1 MKRSVSHESLESS
14 NRSRSASPLP
24 SIHTPSPSP
33 TELDQT
39 DPPDQLADPDFVK
52 DKYDKIK
59 ERRRHAAKDAWESLF
74 DYKQKT
80 VDKQKQNLHIP
91 EKEKNQKLRETIEK
105 LKAKNEKYKD
115 SSLFNTLFSS
125 SQSNLDNSESSNTND
140 FTVKEV
146 DSEDES
152 IENLKTKSASKKG
165 SKKNSAK
172 NESAS
177 EALEQAVKDISKW
190 LDDAPKGSNVS
201 SPCDSPAQTIST
213 EDHENSRLDD
223 ELSQGE
229 KPVHTRKEIS
239 RKRPSSREPKLLKR
253 REIQRTIERLQPGKS
268 KGNLLTN
275 LSNKINP
282 EKLEEILPVGP
293 QNKVRDAQKAEESS
307 PKLSLGSVLPAVEF
321 ALGNDHNFGN
331 NEENKTEDQSESSNT
346 TEVQKEEKVEEA
358 LVEKKPEEVVVQPN
372 KKDAEVETE
381 PQMITKPNQEKAT
394 PNLSAWFKAFG
405 APKSTGAPTAPVVK
419 KKPDEADSEEKVP
432 ENVTTD
438 TKVTSPKNPVKSDSP
453 TGRGTPNP
461 EGGDSPLPNVSTT
474 PRQRRTSTGSSV
486 SERSSFSQDLD
497 SPRHQM
503 SHTSPLL
510 RSPASPRTEDFQK
523 ITYPIINGTVRAG
536 FYQDTTSMKSSPE
549 KSCSPREAPQSPY
562 SPYSQHVYA
571 SNNVTGPTTPNY
583 FVDHNKSPLPTY
595 PQNPPP
601 YFDNAKT
608 PATNKPAHA
617 HGEFTPLPQES
628 YQQSQYTGPF
638 SPAYTPYPQNSVNYS
653 QIQNSPQP
661 PTSNTPVPPTNSTQM
676 ITDLKTALFPV
687 KKRTYNEPELSPAS
701 PSSALKAENKEVTP
715 VSSKN
720 EYQKNSTPLHSM
732 TPTSVDD
739 IALALS
745 EKSELAKMNSLR
757 EKTHM
762 EFATENRDVK
772 YEMNES
778 LQNNKNTINV
788 DLDKPIGIIKKD
800 NVDMVNM
807 GYLNPEIDR
816 RSSSDTHTH
825 EVDYLPRDISKS
837 NMNPQQKAYDVDAIA
852 INLGLNNQHM
862 QKSTAKANMNSG
874 NIPQAHSQSHS
885 DMNMNQNIIHAHHN
899 QQYENISG
907 QNVSN
912 FSISDIDM
920 ANKKLYSCNTT
931 SSSAAI
937 DYGNWKMTSHM
948 RKQEMLPSDYSTPYS
963 ANNVEKL
970 KNEMS
975 AISANTIAYNKS
987 LQQQQYNSYNMARP
1001 PLQRTQEMQQN
1012 LPGELRI
1019 PNPRGHLK
1027 NDHMTTASSITDT
1040 DLIAKNI
1047 DTLAKSQK
1055 TEKLV
1060 QNHPL
1065 VNSNPYKT
1073 PYSNPSSLPLDT
1085 LRNLPNIPQM
1095 LERYTND
1102 ERYLSSFASSQAA
1115 SLYHDK
1121 SFQMAQMFNK
1131 SIASEIHPVSTSV
1144 SIYSQPSMAMSKDN
1158 SIYKTSSVAASQIEA
1173 KTKNKRKR
1181 TSDAKQTAQI
1191 SQGYHPSS
1199 CGTDVLSSVKSS
1211 IMPGNA
1217 FNFGTST
1224 NMALS
1229 SGLYGDNGSF
1239 TIEDFRNS
1247 TANQL
1252 MAANYMVA
1260 AVAHQQR
1267 NNAEA
1272 NADKLVKPAHQNSTH
1287 AASTFP
1293 FIGHSQVRAG
1303 YPFVGTDP
1311 TSPLYQQYLQ
1321 RHQEELLRQTGA
1333 QIMSLYPGGY
1343 PPTLGVRQPYDINRP
1358 SWL

>member
-1 MKRSVSHESLESS
+1 MEVLKRSVSQESLESS

-39 DPPDQLADPDFVK
+39 DPPDQLTDPDFVK

-80 VDKQKQNLHIP
+80 VDKQKQNINIP

-105 LKAKNEKYKD
+105 LKAKNEKYKE

-152 IENLKTKSASKKG
+152 IENIKNKTAPKKG
-165 SKKNSAK
+165 SKRNSAK

-201 SPCDSPAQTIST
+201 SPCNSPAPTIST

-275 LSNKINP
+275 LSNKNI
-282 EKLEEILPVGP
+282 EKAEEVLPIGP

-331 NEENKTEDQSESSNT
+331 NDENKTEDQRDSPKT
-346 TEVQKEEKVEEA
+346 TEVQNEEKVEDIP
-358 LVEKKPEEVVVQPN
+358 VEKKPEEVVVQPN

-381 PQMITKPNQEKAT
+381 PQVITKPNQEKAT

-405 APKSTGAPTAPVVK
+405 APKSTGPTASAPK
-419 KKPDEADSEEKVP
+419 KKPDEVDSEEKVP
-432 ENVTTD
+432 ENITTD
-438 TKVTSPKNPVKSDSP
+438 TKVNSPKNPVKYDSP
-453 TGRGTPNP
+453 IGPDTPNP
-461 EGGDSPLPNVSTT
+461 EGRDSPLPNVSTT

-510 RSPASPRTEDFQK
+510 RSPASPRTDDFQK

-571 SNNVTGPTTPNY
+571 SNNVTGPSTPNY
-583 FVDHNKSPLPTY
+583 FVDHSKSPLPAY
-595 PQNPPP
+595 NQNPPTTF
-601 YFDNAKT
+601 FDNAKT
-608 PATNKPAHA
+608 PAANKTTRAHD
-617 HGEFTPLPQES
+617 EFTPLPPDS
-628 YQQSQYTGPF
+628 YQQNQYTGPF

-653 QIQNSPQP
+653 QVQNSPQ
-661 PTSNTPVPPTNSTQM
+661 TSISNIPVPSNSTQIM
-676 ITDLKTALFPV
+676 SDLKTALFPV
-687 KKRTYNEPELSPAS
+687 KKRSYNEADHSPVPAT
-701 PSSALKAENKEVTP
+701 LKAENKEVTM

-720 EYQKNSTPLHSM
+720 EYPKNSSSMHSM
-732 TPTSVDD
+732 TATSVDD

-757 EKTHM
+757 EKASM
-762 EFATENRDVK
+762 EFATENREAK
-772 YEMNES
+772 YETNET
-778 LQNNKNTINV
+778 LQNNKNTINI
-788 DLDKPIGIIKKD
+788 DMDKPIGIIKKD

-816 RSSSDTHTH
+816 RSSNDTHSH

-837 NMNPQQKAYDVDAIA
+837 NMNQQQKGYDVDTIA
-852 INLGLNNQHM
+852 INLGLNSQHL
-862 QKSTAKANMNSG
+862 QKSIAKANMNSG
-874 NIPQAHSQSHS
+874 NIPPAHSQAHNE
-885 DMNMNQNIIHAHHN
+885 MNLNQNIIHAHHN
-899 QQYENISG
+899 PYAETLSG
-907 QNVSN
+907 QSVSN
-912 FSISDIDM
+912 FSISDIDL

-931 SSSAAI
+931 PTSAAI
-937 DYGNWKMTSHM
+937 DYGNWKMTSHI
-948 RKQEMLPSDYSTPYS
+948 RKQELLPSDYSTPYS

-987 LQQQQYNSYNMARP
+987 LQQQQYNSYNVARP
-1001 PLQRTQEMQQN
+1001 TLQRTQELQQN

-1027 NDHMTTASSITDT
+1027 NDHMTTASSINDT
-1040 DLIAKNI
+1040 DIIAKNI

-1055 TEKLV
+1055 TEKMV

-1121 SFQMAQMFNK
+1121 SFQMAQMFK
-1131 SIASEIHPVSTSV
+1131 QSISSEIHPVSTSV
-1144 SIYSQPSMAMSKDN
+1144 SIYSQPSMSMSKDN
-1158 SIYKTSSVAASQIEA
+1158 SIYKNSSVAASQIDTKA
-1173 KTKNKRKR
+1173 KNKRKR
-1181 TSDAKQTAQI
+1181 TSEAKQTAQI
-1191 SQGYHPSS
+1191 SQAYHPTS

-1211 IMPGNA
+1211 MMPGNA

-1229 SGLYGDNGSF
+1229 GGLYGDNGSF

-1267 NNAEA
+1267 NNVEA

>member
-1 MKRSVSHESLESS
+1 MESS

-24 SIHTPSPSP
+24 SIHTPTPSP

-39 DPPDQLADPDFVK
+39 EPPDQLADPDFVK

-59 ERRRHAAKDAWESLF
+59 ERRRHAAKDAWDSLF

-80 VDKQKQNLHIP
+80 ADKQKQNLHIP
-91 EKEKNQKLRETIEK
+91 EKEKNQKLKETIEK

-125 SQSNLDNSESSNTND
+125 SQSNLDMSESSNTND
-140 FTVKEV
+140 FAMKDV

-152 IENLKTKSASKKG
+152 VENKKSKPKPKKG
-165 SKKNSAK
+165 NKKNSAK

-213 EDHENSRLDD
+213 EEHDNSRLDD
-223 ELSQGE
+223 DLSQGE
-229 KPVHTRKEIS
+229 KPLQPRKEIS

-275 LSNKINP
+275 LSNKNSE
-282 EKLEEILPVGP
+282 EKKKTEEATPLGP
-293 QNKVRDAQKAEESS
+293 QNKIRDSQKAEESS

-331 NEENKTEDQSESSNT
+331 NDDNKTEDQKDT
-346 TEVQKEEKVEEA
+346 CKPTEVHKEEKVEPA
-358 LVEKKPEEVVVQPN
+358 PAEKKVDEVVVQPN

-381 PQMITKPNQEKAT
+381 PQMIPKPNQEKAT

-405 APKSTGAPTAPVVK
+405 APKSTNSTTVK
-419 KKPDEADSEEKVP
+419 KKVDEADTEEKVP
-432 ENVTTD
+432 ENVNND
-438 TKVTSPKNPVKSDSP
+438 TKAISPKNQVKYDSP
-453 TGRGTPNP
+453 TAPDTPNP
-461 EGGDSPLPNVSTT
+461 EGRESPLPNVGTT

-503 SHTSPLL
+503 SHTSPQL
-510 RSPASPRTEDFQK
+510 RSPASPRTDDFQK

-536 FYQDTTSMKSSPE
+536 FYQDTTSIKSSPE

-571 SNNVTGPTTPNY
+571 SNNITGPTTPNY
-583 FVDHNKSPLPTY
+583 FQDHNKSPLPAY
-595 PQNPPP
+595 NQNPPP
-601 YFDNAKT
+601 YYDSAKT
-608 PATNKPAHA
+608 PAANKPARGHDDY
-617 HGEFTPLPQES
+617 TPLVQEPF
-628 YQQSQYTGPF
+628 QQNQYTGPF
-638 SPAYTPYPQNSVNYS
+638 SPAYTPYSQTPTNYS
-653 QIQNSPQP
+653 QVQNSPKTSTSSATVP
-661 PTSNTPVPPTNSTQM
+661 SNTSTQ
-676 ITDLKTALFPV
+676 IIEDIKTALFPV
-687 KKRTYNEPELSPAS
+687 KKRTYNEPDHTSTKTEI
-701 PSSALKAENKEVTP
+701 KEVTP
-715 VSSKN
+715 TTPSNKN
-720 EYQKNSTPLHSM
+720 EYQKITSSLHSVA
-732 TPTSVDD
+732 PTSVDD

-745 EKSELAKMNSLR
+745 EKSEMAKMNSLR
-757 EKTHM
+757 DKASLEL
-762 EFATENRDVK
+762 ANENREIK
-772 YEMNES
+772 YEISEP
-778 LQNNKNTINV
+778 LQDNKKIINI

-807 GYLNPEIDR
+807 GYLNPDDR
-816 RSSSDTHTH
+816 RSSNDTHSH
-825 EVDYLPRDISKS
+825 EVDYMSRDISKS
-837 NMNPQQKAYDVDAIA
+837 NINSQQKGYDVEAIA
-852 INLGLNNQHM
+852 INLGMNNQQL
-862 QKSTAKANMNSG
+862 QKSITKPNMTPT
-874 NIPQAHSQSHS
+874 NIPPAHSQDRSHS
-885 DMNMNQNIIHAHHN
+885 EINYNQNIIHAHHN
-899 QQYENISG
+899 QYESISG
-907 QNVSN
+907 GQSVSN
-912 FSISDIDM
+912 FSISDIDL

-931 SSSAAI
+931 PSSAAL
-937 DYGNWKMTSHM
+937 DYGNWKMTNQM
-948 RKQEMLPSDYSTPYS
+948 RKQELLPSDYSTPYS

-975 AISANTIAYNKS
+975 AISANTVAYNKS
-987 LQQQQYNSYNMARP
+987 LQQQQYNSFNVARP
-1001 PLQRTQEMQQN
+1001 SLHRAQEMQQN

-1019 PNPRGHLK
+1019 PNPRGLLK
-1027 NDHMTTASSITDT
+1027 SDHMTTTSSISDT
-1040 DLIAKNI
+1040 DVIAKNI

-1055 TEKLV
+1055 TDKLV

-1065 VNSNPYKT
+1065 VSSNPYKT
-1073 PYSNPSSLPLDT
+1073 PYSNSTSLPLDS

-1102 ERYLSSFASSQAA
+1102 ERYLSSFASTGT
-1115 SLYHDK
+1115 SLYHEK
-1121 SFQMAQMFNK
+1121 PFQMAQMFNK
-1131 SIASEIHPVSTSV
+1131 SISSEIHPVSTSV
-1144 SIYSQPSMAMSKDN
+1144 GIYSQPSMSMSKDN
-1158 SIYKTSSVAASQIEA
+1158 SIYKTSSVAASQNDM

-1181 TSDAKQTAQI
+1181 TSDTKQTTQI
-1191 SQGYHPSS
+1191 SQAYHQSS

-1211 IMPGNA
+1211 MMPGNA

-1267 NNAEA
+1267 SNAEA
-1272 NADKLVKPAHQNSTH
+1272 NAEKLVKPAHQNSSHT
-1287 AASTFP
+1287 ASSFP
-1293 FIGHSQVRAG
+1293 FISHSQVRAG

-1333 QIMSLYPGGY
+1333 QIMSLYPPGY
-1343 PPTLGVRQPYDINRP
+1343 PATLGVRQPYDINRP